1 MTRKGIFVSRM
12 RENARGKKTGELFG
26 VARSPASLKTFVTCD
41 ICLDITYITAC
52 LNIRQKGI
60 ITWQA
65 RLTSKKNKKKSTVN
79 GSASSAR
86 SCMIQ
91 KICSG

>member
-1 MTRKGIFVSRM
+1 MRRGISASKTKV
-12 RENARGKKTGELFG
+12 NVRGKKTGELFG
-26 VARSPASLKTFVTCD
+26 VARSPAFVKTFVTCD

-60 ITWQA
+60 LAWQA
-65 RLTSKKNKKKSTVN
+65 RLTSKNNKKKNIKN
-79 GSASSAR
+79 GSASSSK

>member
-1 MTRKGIFVSRM
+1 MGRYRGICRVG
-12 RENARGKKTGELFG
+12 RGNQSIKKTGELFG

-60 ITWQA
+60 ITWQV
-65 RLTSKKNKKKSTVN
+65 RLTSKNNKKKSIIN
-79 GSASSAR
+79 GSASR
-86 SCMIQ
+86 VKSCMIP